1 MWREPAEQLPQTMI
15 SSNVLPAM
23 LISHSKPV
31 WGERV
36 EKPSQWAT
44 GFSIFWRIQE
54 KTKAKPFQALS
65 FRCYTKSIITAH
77 APGPHIW
84 PSLGPGP
91 DSKCSKTWNS
101 VKSYLTARDRHWW
114 NSRNWHADLPWN
126 SSKARVSI
134 VCLNAAQN
142 GRGLQRVSA
151 PFWDWTHVARLQVTE
166 ARLKLLLTTKP

>member
-36 EKPSQWAT
+36 EKPSQWPT

-91 DSKCSKTWNS
+91 DSKCSKTVLRVTCQREIVTDEIRGIDTRTFLEIRVRLACQLS
-101 VKSYLTARDRHWW
+101 VSMPRKMAGDCREFQHPSGIEPMSLDSKS
-114 NSRNWHADLPWN
+114 
-126 SSKARVSI
+126 
-134 VCLNAAQN
+134 
-142 GRGLQRVSA
+142 
-151 PFWDWTHVARLQVTE
+151 
-166 ARLKLLLTTKP
+166 LKPVLSYS